1 MADRDDL
8 LNMLSASDIEYS
20 TDQGGKGVIIPAI
33 DISTIS
39 TETNINVFFEFND
52 EGWLLDVRVCVMDRS
67 PK

>member
-8 LNMLSASDIEYS
+8 LNMLSASDIEHHM
-20 TDQGGKGVIIPAI
+20 TEKGALVTIPAI

-39 TETNINVFFEFND
+39 TDTNINVFFEFND